1 MIINNLIKENLLQ
14 KIDNISFKQIEKR
27 FIMALSFLNS
37 AKIDLKNENKDNIV
51 VYNDI
56 YNSIRIM
63 GETFLLLN
71 GYKVS
76 IKNHHKTVIEAMK
89 KLMDT
94 KDMNFLFDRL
104 DRMRKNRNKLDYD
117 IDSFDISKKTLENML
132 LDADILA
139 KKIKNSINENNPQEK
154 LV

>member
-1 MIINNLIKENLLQ
+1 MTINNLIKENLLQ
-14 KIDNISFKQIEKR
+14 KIDNISLKQIERR
-27 FIMALSFLNS
+27 FTMALSFSNS
-37 AKIDLKNENKDNIV
+37 AKIDLKNKNKDNIV

-71 GYKVS
+71 GYKASV
-76 IKNHHKTVIEAMK
+76 KNYHKTVIEAMK
-89 KLMDT
+89 KLMDI

-117 IDSFDISKKTLENML
+117 INSFDISKKTLENML
-132 LDADILA
+132 LDAGVLA
-139 KKIKNSINENNPQEK
+139 KKIKSFINKSNPQEK